1 MPDLEIAAYESIGDS
16 VKTTACYQCT
26 LRHSV
31 SVFSVARFLTT
42 PRIHQM
48 SCDRFAG
55 GSPAQQRSMV

>member
-42 PRIHQM
+42 PRIQP
-48 SCDRFAG
+48 D
-55 GSPAQQRSMV
+55 VL